1 MTGQAVTYQPQS
13 LKPTLQNDRWGRYCR
28 GPDNLGRRDSEI
40 FADRYTWKR
49 AALWLTGLDREKP
62 GVEPVSAPSLA
73 RAHVH
78 ADSGLLSAPCDPA
91 HEPEAA
97 IAMVVPSGDPGVAAP
112 EARPGEETV
121 VGSVVAE
128 GRDATPPG
136 ESDTTD
142 AMVIASDLYGVIVVR
157 RAPLDSWESGPMPRE
172 VATATRQ
179 KLVALGWR
187 VKDLAGLV
195 GVSRDHM
202 ENVLLGNYGL
212 SGWPAERLK
221 NWLLSLIHI

>member
-1 MTGQAVTYQPQS
+1 
-13 LKPTLQNDRWGRYCR
+13 
-28 GPDNLGRRDSEI
+28 
-40 FADRYTWKR
+40 
-49 AALWLTGLDREKP
+49 
-62 GVEPVSAPSLA
+62 
-73 RAHVH
+73 
-78 ADSGLLSAPCDPA
+78 
-91 HEPEAA
+91 
-97 IAMVVPSGDPGVAAP
+97 MVVPSGDPGVAAP

-221 NWLLSLIHI
+221 NWLKADSPGRPESRQKPEKARRRPRNDNARDPRQMDLIEYIDRLAA